1 MWRDDLPFKKRNVSY
16 PFSRARV
23 YFNAVAGL
31 FTLLISA
38 SLLLGYSSVLLL
50 ACYLFIS
57 AFTTFA
63 SFRFKLYLLFKMR
76 KIDSETEVYPEEG
89 QSGQKW
95 KIILIAV
102 ILALLLLLPV
112 VSTVFLDPV
121 VWFVGF
127 SGVVTGMSLSE
138 VTLYLC
144 VEHS

>member
-1 MWRDDLPFKKRNVSY
+1 
-16 PFSRARV
+16 
-23 YFNAVAGL
+23 
-31 FTLLISA
+31 
-38 SLLLGYSSVLLL
+38 
-50 ACYLFIS
+50 
-57 AFTTFA
+57 
-63 SFRFKLYLLFKMR
+63 MR
-76 KIDSETEVYPEEG
+76 KIDSETEVYPAEG